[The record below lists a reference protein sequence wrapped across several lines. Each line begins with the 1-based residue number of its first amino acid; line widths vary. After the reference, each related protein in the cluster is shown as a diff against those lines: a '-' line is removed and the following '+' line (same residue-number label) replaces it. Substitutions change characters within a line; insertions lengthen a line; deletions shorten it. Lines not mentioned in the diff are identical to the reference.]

1 MGEGGLQAY
10 LGTKDALEV
19 ERRISEGDKQAA
31 LVYEA
36 MAYQAAKDIAAMAA
50 VLAGKLD
57 AVVLTGSLAK
67 SKLLVEW
74 ITARVA
80 FLGPILVY
88 PGEDETHALLLA
100 AHRILD
106 GQEQILPYE

>member
-1 MGEGGLQAY
+1 VGEGGLQAY

-19 ERRISEGDKQAA
+19 ESRISEGDKQA
-31 LVYEA
+31 
-36 MAYQAAKDIAAMAA
+36 MAYQTAKDIAAMAA
-50 VLAGKLD
+50 VLAGEVD

-67 SKLLVEW
+67 SSLLLEW

-88 PGEDETHALLLA
+88 PGEGEMDALLAA
-100 AHRILD
+100 AHRIL
-106 GQEQILPYE
+106 GGEEEWITYEH